1 MHLLGG
7 GWDLSPGVFVCL
19 FCLGHQNL
27 LSGLHSIIQ
36 SSVAPLVAPGY
47 PGQVT
52 AVLSSGVAMTDLK
65 HLRPGVEKH
74 SH

>member
-36 SSVAPLVAPGY
+36 SSVDPLVAPGY

-52 AVLSSGVAMTDLK
+52 AVLSSVVAMTHLK
-65 HLRPGVEKH
+65 HLSPGVEKH

>member
-36 SSVAPLVAPGY
+36 SSVAAPVAPGY
-47 PGQVT
+47 RGQVT
-52 AVLSSGVAMTDLK
+52 AVLSSVVAITHHK
-65 HLRPGVEKH
+65 HWRPGVEKH